1 VGFARLP
8 TLETLRLLVAV
19 VETGSITG
27 GADELGISQQ
37 AASRRIGALEAD
49 LGRPLFDRSAQGSQP
64 TSTCRDLAQEARHVL
79 DAADRLAERIDRL
92 TGVAAR
98 PLRIAASLTIAEHLV
113 PRWLMA
119 LRRGDPDAIRADV
132 ELHPGNSES
141 VAGLVRAG
149 VVDLGFVETTDRPA
163 GLAAR
168 QIADDELVVVVA
180 PTHPWAQAGRR
191 VSVDDLATTPLVMR
205 ERGSGTRRALE
216 TLLDQRGIPELA
228 SPVLEL
234 PASAAVR
241 AAIAD
246 GAGPGVLSLLA
257 VDDDLRLGRL
267 VRISLDG
274 PPLMRPLTALRRPG
288 STLSPAARSLLRVAS
303 GAQSRAGIPA
313 RINSAVMGLE

>member
-1 VGFARLP
+1 MGSARLP
-8 TLETLRLLVAV
+8 SLDTLRLLVAV

-27 GADELGISQQ
+27 GADEIGISQQ
-37 AASRRIGALEAD
+37 AASRRISALESE
-49 LGRPLFDRSAQGSQP
+49 LGRTLFDRSAHGSSP
-64 TSTCRDLAQEARHVL
+64 TTTCLDLAQQARHVV

-92 TGVAAR
+92 TGTAVR

-119 LRRGDPDAIRADV
+119 LRHADPDAIRAEV

-168 QIADDELVVVVA
+168 KIADDELVLVVA
-180 PTHPWAQAGRR
+180 PEHPWARSDRPVGL
-191 VSVDDLATTPLVMR
+191 DDLAATPLVMR

-216 TLLDQRGIPELA
+216 ALLEQRGITDLA
-228 SPVLEL
+228 VPCLEL

-257 VDDDLRLGRL
+257 VDDDLKLGRL
-267 VRISLDG
+267 LRVPVAG

-288 STLSPAARSLLRVAS
+288 FTLPAAARALLRVAS
-303 GAQSRAGIPA
+303 DPA
-313 RINSAVMGLE
+313 PG